1 MVSGWLLAPAV
12 MGNQFG
18 THWYYERA
26 RGSYKQEQARLT
38 KSEGLKMAKKM
49 PIALFVEWLYAA
61 YKRKDGYI
69 MEDV

>member
-1 MVSGWLLAPAV
+1 MP
-12 MGNQFG
+12 
-18 THWYYERA
+18 
-26 RGSYKQEQARLT
+26 
-38 KSEGLKMAKKM
+38 KKM